1 MSLTVKGVEAKRE
14 PGMYADGG
22 GLYLR
27 VGPTGGKSWIVR
39 TVIQGK
45 RRELGIGSVDH
56 VGLADA
62 RTKAAEICGIARAGG
77 DPDAE
82 RKAAQKEAREAQ
94 ERAQMTFE
102 RAAKTLHAKLLP
114 SWRNKKHAETW
125 IGSIEL
131 HANPKI
137 GRKEIGKIG
146 RDDVLKVLQPIWTE
160 KIETAKRLKQRM
172 ELIFDWAAGEG
183 HYPHPNPVRGLKL
196 ALPKVAAPDNHLS
209 AMPWRVVP
217 EFWIDLCDRDAISA
231 FCLRFLILTAA
242 RSGEARGARWSEID
256 FDGKTWNLPGER
268 MKRGKP
274 HRVPLAP
281 AALEVLEHVKGLD
294 GEFCFPSPQRAKSGG
309 SKPMSDMSFKLLY
322 NRMKVEG
329 FTSHGFRSSF
339 RDWCS
344 ESAKADPE
352 LAEAALS
359 HATGSAITRAYA
371 RSDLFDR
378 RRELMEA
385 WARFVTGEAAGAIVQ
400 MVRA

>member
-1 MSLTVKGVEAKRE
+1 MALTVKGVEAKRE
-14 PGMYADGG
+14 AGMYGDGG

-27 VGPTGGKSWIVR
+27 VGPTGAKSWIVR

-45 RRELGIGSVDH
+45 RRELGIGSADL
-56 VGLADA
+56 VGLAEAREKAAELRKDA
-62 RTKAAEICGIARAGG
+62 RTGG
-77 DPDAE
+77 DPDAR
-82 RKAAQKEAREAQ
+82 RKATEKAAKEAR

-102 RAAKTLHAKLLP
+102 RAAKMLHEKLLP
-114 SWRNKKHAETW
+114 SWRNRKHAETW

-131 HANPKI
+131 HANPVI
-137 GRKEIGKIG
+137 GKTAIAKIG
-146 RDDVLKVLQPIWTE
+146 RDEVLKVLQPIWTE
-160 KIETAKRLKQRM
+160 KVETAKRLKQRL
-172 ELIFDWAAGEG
+172 ELIFDWASGEG

-196 ALPKVAAPDNHLS
+196 ALPKVAAPEVHLA
-209 AMPWRVVP
+209 AMPWREVP
-217 EFWIDLCDRDAISA
+217 AFWQALCDRDAISA

-256 FDGKTWNLPGER
+256 FEGKAWNVPGER

-274 HRVPLAP
+274 HRVPLSS

-294 GEFCFPSPQRAKSGG
+294 AEFCFPSPQRAKSGG
-309 SKPMSDMSFKLLY
+309 GKPMSDMSFKLLY
-322 NRMKVEG
+322 GRMGAEG
-329 FTSHGFRSSF
+329 FTTHGFRSAF

-378 RRELMEA
+378 RRMLMEA
-385 WARFVTGEAAGAIVQ
+385 WSAFVTGEASGQVLPL
-400 MVRA
+400 VRA